1 MKNSK
6 INHKKRRGGG
16 GGEGLRKTFYGWEG
30 MMTLRSGKTL
40 DHSPI
45 LLDGGRLSDKTP
57 FRFKNMW
64 LKTKGFKEVGG
75 WVIPLQALM
84 VMSWQ
89 QS

>member
-1 MKNSK
+1 MDGK
-6 INHKKRRGGG
+6 
-16 GGEGLRKTFYGWEG
+16 EG

-45 LLDGGRLSDKTP
+45 LLDGGGLSDKTP

>member
-6 INHKKRRGGG
+6 INHKKGGG
-16 GGEGLRKTFYGWEG
+16 GDLEKHFMDGKEG

-45 LLDGGRLSDKTP
+45 LLDGGGLSDKTP